1 MGQQEP
7 ISRYAY
13 IVVALFAILQSVII
27 LYSTDYTVRQESG
40 LSGQFIY
47 LPLLLAVFVPS
58 AISYLITNAK
68 SAIFYLNILIIILLT
83 IWISLWHA
91 RHSESSTDA
100 SPFIAF
106 TTLIVLLFFFIALDA
121 NASARKNM
129 EN

>member
-13 IVVALFAILQSVII
+13 IVVALFAILQSAII
-27 LYSTDYTVRQESG
+27 LYSTDYSVRQESG
-40 LSGQFIY
+40 LGGQFVY

-91 RHSESSTDA
+91 RHS
-100 SPFIAF
+100 
-106 TTLIVLLFFFIALDA
+106 
-121 NASARKNM
+121 
-129 EN
+129 